1 MTVPFV
7 ITPREVYMA
16 EEGFF
21 LTPKMSKQNV
31 ALSSGC
37 VTWAFFM
44 RSPEGR
50 INRSYFGGFRVKFG
64 STKVIFVTTRFQA
77 FFLRLPDACTRNI
90 SSSATAL
97 TLGIGTDHLPAFS
110 ARFCL
115 MEFERIFAR
124 DVPSRSRRKAGR
136 AALSSDVLFLALA
149 SFSSWAAIVFLRMA
163 FSLKRFLLNN
173 FARNPWTFLA
183 NLAR

>member
-1 MTVPFV
+1 
-7 ITPREVYMA
+7 MA

-21 LTPKMSKQNV
+21 FTPKISKQNV
-31 ALSSGC
+31 AFSSGC

-50 INRSYFGGFRVKFG
+50 INRSYFGGLRVKLG

-90 SSSATAL
+90 SSSATAR
-97 TLGIGTDHLPAFS
+97 TLGIGTDHFPAFS

-115 MEFERIFAR
+115 MLFERIFALE
-124 DVPSRSRRKAGR
+124 VPSLSRRNAGK
-136 AALSSDVLFLALA
+136 AALSSDVLFRARA
-149 SFSSWAAIVFLRMA
+149 SFSSWAAIVFL
-163 FSLKRFLLNN
+163 KI
-173 FARNPWTFLA
+173 
-183 NLAR
+183 